1 MRCPL
6 TNVKCKEEQALK
18 VTNNQIQGAVAT
30 LVVHA
35 LIMGILLLLK
45 LSVPVQEE
53 ESGIPVTLGNVALA
67 QGYTES
73 YQFTEVS
80 SVKSDVPNVDDAP
93 LTQPEPQVEEP
104 LVTQPDE
111 PTIDMPTAEEIE
123 AQKRAEAERL
133 AAERA
138 AQQMASAFGKGF
150 EMGSKGEATEQ
161 ADEGTQGAES
171 GVAAAD
177 KAVGLGVQGTF
188 DLNGRSLSGDGLPVP
203 VNTVQDEGRV
213 VVNITV
219 NADGQVIATSINRRT
234 NTVNPELRKAAEDA
248 ARRAQFN
255 RIDTVDNQTGTITYY
270 FKLR

>member
-1 MRCPL
+1 M
-6 TNVKCKEEQALK
+6 K
-18 VTNNQIQGAVAT
+18 VTKNQIQGAVAT
-30 LVVHA
+30 LAIHAAAVV
-35 LIMGILLLLK
+35 LLMLLAMR
-45 LSVPVQEE
+45 SPIQEA
-53 ESGIPVTLGNVALA
+53 ESGIPVMLGNTELA
-67 QGYTES
+67 KGHAES

-80 SVKSDVPNVDDAP
+80 SIKSDVPNIENAP
-93 LTQPEPQVEEP
+93 QTQPQPQVEEP

-111 PTIDMPTAEEIE
+111 PTIEVPTPEEIE

-150 EMGSKGEATEQ
+150 EMGSKGSAEENVQ
-161 ADEGTQGAES
+161 EGTQGSET
-171 GVAAAD
+171 GIAAAD
-177 KAVGLGVQGTF
+177 KATGLGVQGTF
-188 DLNGRSLSGDGLPVP
+188 DLNGRDITGDGLPIP

-219 NADGQVIATSINRRT
+219 NPAGQVIATSINRRT

-248 ARRAQFN
+248 AKRARFN
-255 RIDTVDNQTGTITYY
+255 QINAVDNQTGTITYY